1 MQLIKLK
8 RKKSE
13 KKANTETKTKQML
26 SMSDKKFVYS
36 YVARIQLC
44 KAKKSNLSTCHN
56 IFGCKNN
63 LTLHGRIQEYWLNLW
78 NSVLIYKY
86 IYIYIYIYI
95 CIYIYMYIYL
105 VICLSLKF
113 LPHIW
118 KNDQNDPCQL
128 GVDVDDLPLQTSSTS
143 KTSHIF

>member
-63 LTLHGRIQEYWLNLW
+63 LTLHGRIQEYRLNLW
-78 NSVLIYKY
+78 NSVLIY

-95 CIYIYMYIYL
+95 CIYIFIYMYIYISIYIYINIYIYISIYIQSRSWL
-105 VICLSLKF
+105 WVKGGANF
-113 LPHIW
+113 
-118 KNDQNDPCQL
+118 
-128 GVDVDDLPLQTSSTS
+128 S
-143 KTSHIF
+143 KKSIEIKWFNFR